1 MTGTILLPLLVLVPM
16 AGALLTYLT
25 GRISKSFRNIFAV
38 LVTVAE
44 FATVFFYIKR
54 LSVKAAFDETVI
66 IVTSCRNRG

>member
-44 FATVFFYIKR
+44 FAMMIR
-54 LSVKAAFDETVI
+54 LLIPVCAGKS
-66 IVTSCRNRG
+66 